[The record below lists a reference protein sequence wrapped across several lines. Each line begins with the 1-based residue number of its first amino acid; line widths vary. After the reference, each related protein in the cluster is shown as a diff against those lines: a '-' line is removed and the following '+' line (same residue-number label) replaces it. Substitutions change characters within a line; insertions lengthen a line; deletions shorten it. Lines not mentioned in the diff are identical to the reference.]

1 MQATAAQS
9 VEDRKRPLSDSQL
22 VKACLRGDEEA
33 WSALINKYKN
43 LIFSIPIKYH
53 FSQEDAADIFQ
64 AVCADLISE
73 LPNLRKPKALAG
85 WLIQVTSH
93 KCIQRKRQAERYASQ
108 DPELSEPAAAPHEIP
123 DNVLSQVQD
132 EQILRE
138 AIQELPPRCRELV
151 QMLFFEYP
159 PRPYQQIAEQLGI
172 ATGSIGFIRG
182 RCLEKLRQRLQK
194 MGFE

>member
-85 WLIQVTSH
+85 WLLPVTPH
-93 KCIQRKRQAERYASQ
+93 KWIPRKRQAQRYPSHA
-108 DPELSEPAAAPHEIP
+108 PAPSEPPASPPEIP
-123 DNVLSQVQD
+123 ANVLRPGHN
-132 EQILRE
+132 EQTLL
-138 AIQELPPRCRELV
+138 A
-151 QMLFFEYP
+151 
-159 PRPYQQIAEQLGI
+159 A
-172 ATGSIGFIRG
+172 
-182 RCLEKLRQRLQK
+182 
-194 MGFE
+194 